1 MLLTPGSELPT
12 GPTSPGMPGTPGS
25 PSKPGGPE
33 TPFTK
38 KYLMSQLNYI
48 YYIKT
53 LHSFKVILMSQ
64 NLQYIQWNKK
74 EIKPLFVHNFNVF
87 LGWNNH
93 IKEYQLLVDATYS
106 SSFASWISW
115 SAICS
120 WGTLFDVTHNIMDF
134 TLIDISKNGDSGE
147 KIKIRSICV
156 CEHYF
161 FTIGP
166 ERPGIPTIY
175 KNE

>member
-53 LHSFKVILMSQ
+53 LHSFKVILMSH
-64 NLQYIQWNKK
+64 NLQYIQCNKK

-87 LGWNNH
+87 LG
-93 IKEYQLLVDATYS
+93 
-106 SSFASWISW
+106 
-115 SAICS
+115 
-120 WGTLFDVTHNIMDF
+120 
-134 TLIDISKNGDSGE
+134 
-147 KIKIRSICV
+147 
-156 CEHYF
+156 
-161 FTIGP
+161 
-166 ERPGIPTIY
+166 
-175 KNE
+175 